1 MIPKR
6 GKTMSNS
13 FKDFNLNPNLYKSL
27 DVLNY
32 NVPTPIQSLVIP
44 ALLNHKDLV
53 IKSKTGSGKTAA
65 FSIPI
70 IQNIEWDK
78 REPQVLVLT
87 PTRELAI
94 QIKEDMFNI
103 GRFSRIKVEAV
114 YGKSSYESQAKQL
127 KQRTHVIVSTPGRL
141 IDHITNKTVDLSHI
155 SALVID
161 EADELLRMGF
171 IDEVERIIHFLPRHR
186 LTVLLSA
193 TMPTD
198 IEKLSNLY
206 MNNPELIVIEDNE
219 LTENKLTQYYYEV
232 EQKDKL
238 KLIDD
243 VLITQNPN
251 SAMIFCNTKQP
262 VDEVYDMMNEKA
274 YLVQKIHGDMEQKD
288 RVKVMNDFKHGMF
301 RYLVATD
308 VAARGLD
315 IDAVSLIVNYDIPYH
330 AESYVHRIGRSARA
344 GKEGLAISFIS
355 NRESN
360 FLDQIKTYTNQDI
373 NLLEKPTK
381 EVINQAIKVFQDRQT
396 SDVVIKM
403 GKGFEFKEE
412 IMKIHINAGKKTK
425 MRASDIVGTICAIPG
440 LTAKDI
446 GVITLLD
453 ISTFVEILNKKG
465 ELVFQTLQT
474 MPIKGR
480 LRVVSKANKTKYA
493 LAYEANKTNE

>member
-1 MIPKR
+1 
-6 GKTMSNS
+6 MSHA
-13 FKDFNLNPNLYKSL
+13 FQKFNLHPNIMKSL

-32 NVPTPIQSLVIP
+32 FIPTPIQSRVIP
-44 ALLNHKDLV
+44 ALLSQKDLI

-70 IQNIEWDK
+70 IQSIQWDQ

-94 QIKEDMFNI
+94 QVKEDMFNI

-114 YGKSSYESQAKQL
+114 YGKSSFERQVKQL

-141 IDHITNKTVDLSHI
+141 IDHIMNKTVDLSHI
-155 SALVID
+155 STLVID

-171 IDEVERIIHFLPRHR
+171 IDEVERIIHFLPLKR

-198 IEKLSNLY
+198 IETLSHRY
-206 MNNPELIVIEDNE
+206 MNNPERIVIEDDE
-219 LTENKLTQYYYEV
+219 LTENKLTQYYYQV
-232 EQKDKL
+232 EQHDKL
-238 KLIDD
+238 DLIEE
-243 VLITQNPN
+243 VLIIQNPN
-251 SAMIFCNTKQP
+251 SAIIFCNTKQA
-262 VDEVYDMMNEKA
+262 VDDVFDVLKQKQC
-274 YLVQKIHGDMEQKD
+274 LVQKIHGDLEQKD
-288 RVKVMNDFKHGMF
+288 RLKVMNDFKHGLF

-315 IDAVSLIVNYDIPYH
+315 IDAVSLVINVDIPNQI
-330 AESYVHRIGRSARA
+330 ESYVHRIGRSARA
-344 GKEGLAISFIS
+344 GKEGLAISFVS
-355 NRESN
+355 HKESHY
-360 FLDQIKTYTNQDI
+360 LDHIRTYTNQDI
-373 NLLEKPTK
+373 LMLERKSKDIISQAFEAFQEKQSPNL
-381 EVINQAIKVFQDRQT
+381 I
-396 SDVVIKM
+396 IKM
-403 GKGFEFKEE
+403 DKGFDFKED
-412 IMKIHINAGKKTK
+412 IMKLHINAGKKTK

-440 LTAKDI
+440 LTANDI

-465 ELVFQTLQT
+465 ELVFKTLQT

-480 LRVVSKANKTKYA
+480 LRVVSKANKSEYE
-493 LAYEANKTNE
+493 LAYEASKSIKKLTSI

>member
-1 MIPKR
+1 
-6 GKTMSNS
+6 MSNS
-13 FKDFNLNPNLYKSL
+13 FQNFNLNPNLIKSL

-32 NVPTPIQSLVIP
+32 HVPTPIQSRVIP
-44 ALLNHKDLV
+44 ALLNHRDLV

-70 IQNIEWDK
+70 IQNIKWDK

-94 QIKEDMFNI
+94 QVKEDMFNI

-114 YGKSSYESQAKQL
+114 YGKSSFESQAKQL

-141 IDHITNKTVDLSHI
+141 IDHVVNKTVDLSHI
-155 SALVID
+155 STLVID

-171 IDEVERIIHFLPRHR
+171 IDEVERIIHFLPLKR

-206 MNNPELIVIEDNE
+206 MNNPELIVIEDDE

-243 VLITQNPN
+243 VLIIQNPE
-251 SAMIFCNTKQP
+251 SAIIFCNTKQA
-262 VDEVYDMMNEKA
+262 VDEVCEMMDEKE
-274 YLVQKIHGDMEQKD
+274 YLVHKIHGDMEQKD
-288 RVKVMNDFKHGMF
+288 RLKVMNDFKHGLF

-315 IDAVSLIVNYDIPYH
+315 IDSVSLIVNYDLPYH
-330 AESYVHRIGRSARA
+330 VESYVHRIGRSARA
-344 GKEGLAISFIS
+344 GKEGLAISFVS

-360 FLDQIKTYTNQDI
+360 YLDQINTYTNQNI
-373 NLLEKPTK
+373 IMLERPTQ
-381 EVINQAIKVFQDRQT
+381 EVVNQAFEVFQDRQT
-396 SDVVIKM
+396 SDLVIKM
-403 GKGFEFKEE
+403 GKGFDFKEE
-412 IMKIHINAGKKTK
+412 IMELHINAGKKTK

-465 ELVFQTLQT
+465 ELVFETLQT

-480 LRVVSKANKTKYA
+480 LRVVSKANKTEYE
-493 LAYEANKTNE
+493 LAYEANNTLE

>member
-1 MIPKR
+1 
-6 GKTMSNS
+6 MSNA
-13 FKDFNLNPNLYKSL
+13 FQHFNLHPDIMKSL

-32 NVPTPIQSLVIP
+32 HFPTPIQSRVIP
-44 ALLNHKDLV
+44 ALLNHKDLI

-70 IQNIEWDK
+70 IQSIKWDQ

-94 QIKEDMFNI
+94 QVKEDMFNI

-114 YGKSSYESQAKQL
+114 YGKSSFESQVKQL

-141 IDHITNKTVDLSHI
+141 IDHVMNKTVDLSHI
-155 SALVID
+155 STLVID

-171 IDEVERIIHFLPRHR
+171 IDEVESIIHFLPLKR

-198 IEKLSNLY
+198 IETLSHRY
-206 MNNPELIVIEDNE
+206 MENPELIVIEDDE
-219 LTENKLTQYYYEV
+219 LTENKLKQYYYQV
-232 EQKDKL
+232 EQHDKL
-238 KLIDD
+238 DLIDE
-243 VLITQNPN
+243 VLIIQNPN
-251 SAMIFCNTKQP
+251 SAIIFCNTKQA
-262 VDEVYDMMNEKA
+262 VDEVCDMMKDKE
-274 YLVQKIHGDMEQKD
+274 YLVQKIHGDLEQKD
-288 RVKVMNDFKHGMF
+288 RLKVMNDFKHGLF

-315 IDAVSLIVNYDIPYH
+315 IDSVSLVINYDIPYQ

-344 GKEGLAISFIS
+344 GKEGLAITFVSHK
-355 NRESN
+355 ESHY
-360 FLDQIKTYTNQDI
+360 LDQINTYTNQGIVMLERKTKDI
-373 NLLEKPTK
+373 LNHAIEAFQEK
-381 EVINQAIKVFQDRQT
+381 QSSHLF
-396 SDVVIKM
+396 IKM
-403 GKGFEFKEE
+403 DKGYDFKED
-412 IMKIHINAGKKTK
+412 IMKLHINAGKKTK

-465 ELVFQTLQT
+465 ELVYETLQT

-480 LRVVSKANKTKYA
+480 LRVVSKANKSEYE
-493 LAYEANKTNE
+493 LAYEASKALH